1 MTKTISIDT
10 FKSLNIRVGKITSVE
25 DFPTAKN
32 PLYIIHIDF
41 GNYILQTCAGLRNIK
56 TKKELIGLHVIC
68 LTNIE
73 PKQIGKHISN
83 CLILAAENKNKNPNL
98 LCTEKNEKIGSKIF

>member
-1 MTKTISIDT
+1 MTKTISMDT
-10 FKSLNIRVGKITSVE
+10 FRSLDIIVGKIISVE

-32 PLYIIHIDF
+32 PLYIIQIDF
-41 GNYILQTCAGLRNIK
+41 GDYILQTCAGLRDIK

-73 PKQIGKHISN
+73 PKQIGNHISE
-83 CLILAAENKNKNPNL
+83 CLILAAKDKNKNPNL
-98 LCTEKNEKIGSKIF
+98 LCTEKSEKIGSKIF